1 VNNFKLHIMNKFGG
15 INKTEREKQNLY
27 LRHLFTEKDI
37 H

>member
-1 VNNFKLHIMNKFGG
+1 MNKFGG